1 FEAVESAFHLF
12 INGKE
17 VGYSQGSRMPSEFD
31 ITKFV
36 KEGKNEICVVVYQ
49 YSDGTYLEDQDMW
62 WLGGITRDVYL
73 IERKNICIENLVL
86 DPDYNVEQKIG
97 VLNINPSL
105 TGTDFLDIIVLDGE
119 KQIASFKKVKA
130 GEKTVCSIN
139 SVKPWTAETP
149 NLYKVIAV
157 VYDSN
162 GNVAEAV
169 PFNIGFRKIEIID
182 GIMLVNGQRI
192 FMKGVNRHE
201 YNNKRGRAITKEQ
214 TRADLMLIKNAGM
227 NAVRTSHYPNMP
239 YFYEVADEIGLYIID
254 ECDLETHGFE
264 IEGKPATLAENSDW
278 QDAYIDRLERMV
290 QRDRNHACIIMWS
303 LGNESWFGKNFVA
316 MYKWCKVNEP
326 MRPVH
331 YQDDDFNEI
340 MDVSSTM
347 YSTIGGLYE
356 LDVAP
361 IKKPHILCEYAHA
374 MGNGPG
380 SLKEYFEV
388 CENSKRIQ
396 GVFVWEFREH
406 GIYHKRADGKV
417 EFRYGGDFGE
427 KFHSGNF
434 CLDGMVCADDRL
446 SPSFYEYKKVIENAH
461 IISFDKNKMSFKVKN
476 RYDFLDFS
484 DVKCMATVRNDENI
498 IDSFEVCIG
507 EVLPKQIKEVFLNKT
522 YSAEGL
528 LTIDLDFI
536 KKDDIIGTHRE
547 VISNY
552 KPKKTVATAPA
563 KAEVKNH
570 LVLVSGNNFSCEIS
584 MIDGRIYNYKKDDM
598 IIMPKG

>member
-1 FEAVESAFHLF
+1 MFDLKKFDYQNNKVLSKNRKNSRVSFVPFKDEKSAILEQNSDRVTMLNGNWDFEWYSSPLYVTNDVIENKKLQNTIEVPLNWQFDGYGKLLYTDEMYPFPINPPYIPMENETGVYKKCIEVSKEMLTNLSIRFEAVESAFHLF

-17 VGYSQGSRMPSEFD
+17 VGYSQGSRMASEFD

-73 IERKNICIENLVL
+73 IERKNICIQNLVL

-427 KFHSGNF
+427 KF
-434 CLDGMVCADDRL
+434 
-446 SPSFYEYKKVIENAH
+446 
-461 IISFDKNKMSFKVKN
+461 
-476 RYDFLDFS
+476 
-484 DVKCMATVRNDENI
+484 
-498 IDSFEVCIG
+498 
-507 EVLPKQIKEVFLNKT
+507 
-522 YSAEGL
+522 
-528 LTIDLDFI
+528 
-536 KKDDIIGTHRE
+536 
-547 VISNY
+547 
-552 KPKKTVATAPA
+552 
-563 KAEVKNH
+563 
-570 LVLVSGNNFSCEIS
+570 
-584 MIDGRIYNYKKDDM
+584 
-598 IIMPKG
+598 